1 MIINDIVHM
10 FFDHE
15 RCSIHS
21 LHAYVDPFALGYWT
35 DNTITDITDEHACKW
50 GSVLSCLTVKGHFK
64 TFGCIVHIP
73 MEYYA
78 MPCDSDKTVE
88 YVPITLI

>member
-35 DNTITDITDEHACKW
+35 DNTITDITDEHAVTWACMQV
-50 GSVLSCLTVKGHFK
+50 G
-64 TFGCIVHIP
+64 
-73 MEYYA
+73 
-78 MPCDSDKTVE
+78 
-88 YVPITLI
+88 